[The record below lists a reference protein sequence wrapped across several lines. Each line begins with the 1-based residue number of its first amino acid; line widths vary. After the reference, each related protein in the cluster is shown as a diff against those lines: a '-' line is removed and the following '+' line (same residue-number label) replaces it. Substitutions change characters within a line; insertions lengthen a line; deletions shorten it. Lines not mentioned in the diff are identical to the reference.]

1 MSQKLVVDG
10 FKWIKELS
18 KIDECFIKNYNGN
31 SDKGY
36 ILEVEV
42 EYPKNLFN
50 LDRDLPVLSKRKKIK
65 KCNKLSCSIQERKVC
80 CSRKRK
86 EALNHGLI
94 LKKMHRLI

>member
-18 KIDECFIKNYNGN
+18 KTDECFIKNYNEN

-50 LDRDLPVLSKRKKIK
+50 LHRDLPVLSEKK
-65 KCNKLSCSIQERKVC
+65 NQ
-80 CSRKRK
+80 
-86 EALNHGLI
+86 
-94 LKKMHRLI
+94 KM

>member
-10 FKWIKELS
+10 FKWIKKLS
-18 KIDECFIKNYNGN
+18 KIDECFIQNYNEN

-50 LDRDLPVLSKRKKIK
+50 LHRDLPVLFERTKIK
-65 KCNKLSCSIQERKVC
+65 KCNKLSCSIQD
-80 CSRKRK
+80 K
-86 EALNHGLI
+86 ENYVVQIREKNHGLM
-94 LKKMHRLI
+94 LKKVHRLI

>member
-10 FKWIKELS
+10 FKWIKKLS
-18 KIDECFIKNYNGN
+18 KIAECFIKNYNEN

-50 LDRDLPVLSKRKKIK
+50 LHRDLPVLFERKKSKNVISFLVAYKTK
-65 KCNKLSCSIQERKVC
+65 KTMLFK
-80 CSRKRK
+80 
-86 EALNHGLI
+86 
-94 LKKMHRLI
+94 